1 MTLLADRFI
10 SDGELESRASELL
23 RRYTLRWG
31 RALTPPIPVDKV
43 IEQALEIPIVW
54 EPIPDQAGRP
64 VLAKLVIKRS
74 GLKILVNE
82 DKLDFFEQH
91 SGVEAYSLAHEAG
104 HFVFHVDKASL
115 QTELLADDQQR
126 EIVLCRGPVDDEGK
140 RRERQAE
147 RFAAFLLMPRDLLQQ
162 ACASANVYEWR
173 ALYQL
178 RDQFGVSITALTNRL
193 KDLRLITITADG
205 HIRPY
210 QDPTTAG
217 QPTLWR

>member
-1 MTLLADRFI
+1 MMLLADRFI

-126 EIVLCRGPVDDEGK
+126 EIVLCRGPVDDEGT
-140 RRERQAE
+140 RRGRG
-147 RFAAFLLMPRDLLQQ
+147 RSR
-162 ACASANVYEWR
+162 
-173 ALYQL
+173 
-178 RDQFGVSITALTNRL
+178 
-193 KDLRLITITADG
+193 
-205 HIRPY
+205 
-210 QDPTTAG
+210 
-217 QPTLWR
+217 